1 MEAGALGVV
10 GGVIGVAFGFLAHRA
25 AIVAVGHQ
33 GGMPVEYA
41 FVWAPALLAFPLGI
55 AMAVIGSLEP
65 ARRAGSI
72 SVIEAIGY
80 E

>member
-1 MEAGALGVV
+1 L
-10 GGVIGVAFGFLAHRA
+10 I
-25 AIVAVGHQ
+25 
-33 GGMPVEYA
+33 
-41 FVWAPALLAFPLGI
+41 AFPLGI
-55 AMAVIGSLEP
+55 VMAVIGSLEP